1 MALYESEVTKR
12 EGVGGGRGLVGV
24 ACASVADKGVDDGE
38 EHGARGFIERGD
50 GVDAVA
56 ADGQRGREIEVDA
69 FAFQNLDEWT
79 ILVMA
84 GPGGHS
90 ASANVSAPRR
100 TRPRR
105 PTDSPGRRSGR
116 A

>member
-38 EHGARGFIERGD
+38 EHGARGFVERGD

-56 ADGQRGREIEVDA
+56 AAGLGVVVVGHAPVDGERG
-69 FAFQNLDEWT
+69 
-79 ILVMA
+79 
-84 GPGGHS
+84 G
-90 ASANVSAPRR
+90 ANRCHAVH
-100 TRPRR
+100 
-105 PTDSPGRRSGR
+105 DM
-116 A
+116 